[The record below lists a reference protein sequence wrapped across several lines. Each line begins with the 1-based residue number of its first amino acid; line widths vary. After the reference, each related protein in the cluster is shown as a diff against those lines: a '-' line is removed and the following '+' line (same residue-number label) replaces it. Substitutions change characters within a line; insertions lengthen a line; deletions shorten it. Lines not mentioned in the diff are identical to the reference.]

1 MPHSSKVHT
10 KLDAAWEG
18 EGGKVPRQRSNMS
31 KKTRKQELGWVA
43 FRLVVLLFLA
53 LIDYY

>member
-1 MPHSSKVHT
+1 MHT

-18 EGGKVPRQRSNMS
+18 EGGKVHRQRSNTS

-43 FRLVVLLFLA
+43 FCLVVLLFLV